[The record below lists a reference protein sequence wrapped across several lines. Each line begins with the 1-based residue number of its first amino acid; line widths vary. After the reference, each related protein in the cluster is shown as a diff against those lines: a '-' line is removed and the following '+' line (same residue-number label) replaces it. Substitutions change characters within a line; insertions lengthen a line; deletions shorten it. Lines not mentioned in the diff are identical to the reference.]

1 MISRTCARQNVDNLW
16 KFQNSNFFRGQRTL
30 THFSVRSSR
39 TQSATLPLNKIY
51 IAYFLSK
58 KHIVQPKAYMLEFWN
73 FGTSNTT
80 PKYLYYYTI
89 HILYILLL
97 LVVLYLYSNPFFV
110 IPTQFQNSNPTLHII
125 KKRPIFSRKNQK
137 VIHTT
142 TPIFLLS
149 KSQIELYPTLGPYLK
164 NLYKELYYRSISGII
179 QMSRKATLQNLW
191 TAFQGGTKSY

>member
-1 MISRTCARQNVDNLW
+1 MKSISYACQNVDNLW

-30 THFSVRSSR
+30 THFSVRSSNLA
-39 TQSATLPLNKIY
+39 SATLPLNKIY

-58 KHIVQPKAYMLEFWN
+58 KHIAQPKAYMLEFWN

-97 LVVLYLYSNPFFV
+97 PIVLSLYPNSFFV
-110 IPTQFQNSNPTLHII
+110 IPTKFQNSNLTLHIF
-125 KKRPIFSRKNQK
+125 KKRLFFKQKIKK

-149 KSQIELYPTLGPYLK
+149 KSQIQLLSHGGALLK
-164 NLYKELYYRSISGII
+164 KVV
-179 QMSRKATLQNLW
+179 
-191 TAFQGGTKSY
+191 

>member
-1 MISRTCARQNVDNLW
+1 MDNLW

-39 TQSATLPLNKIY
+39 TQSATLLLNKIY

-58 KHIVQPKAYMLEFWN
+58 KHIAQPKAYMLEFWN

-110 IPTQFQNSNPTLHII
+110 IPTQFQNSNPTLHIF
-125 KKRPIFSRKNQK
+125 KKRLFFKQKIKK

-149 KSQIELYPTLGPYLK
+149 KSQIELYLSVGTYLK
-164 NLYKELYYRSISGII
+164 KLYKDLYQRSTCGKIPIESGI
-179 QMSRKATLQNLW
+179 SLTHP
-191 TAFQGGTKSY
+191 